1 LSKSLTDGDIV
12 DAVLLLDP
20 IRVALLIDAGD
31 DLYTRINIPFNSVEE
46 GEELMKRC
54 LGNSPVEHYLIKLHE
69 KWAQEYSGII
79 KKIKIVDS
87 LNDKELLKSDV
98 TKYVFKWTLVKQECE
113 MYCLIGDEV
122 DPKDLKFVCKRRG
135 FDNDMKKFIVDM
147 MRHVGL
153 GEKL

>member
-20 IRVALLIDAGD
+20 IRVAILIDAGD
-31 DLYTRINIPFNSVEE
+31 DLYTRINIPLDSVEE
-46 GEELMKRC
+46 GKELMKRC
-54 LGNSPVEHYLIKLHE
+54 LGNYPAEHYLRKLHE
-69 KWAQEYSGII
+69 KWVQKYNGII

-98 TKYVFKWTLVKQECE
+98 TKYAFKWSLVKQECE

-122 DPKDLKFVCKRRG
+122 DSKDLKLVCKSRG
-135 FDNDMKKFIVDM
+135 FDKEMKKFIIDM
-147 MRHVGL
+147 MKHVGL